1 MKTVLAL
8 LVLTCAI
15 SAHDFMLYSG
25 ETIAGELA
33 GISADSLQIQTG
45 DTLAS
50 IARADVARISP
61 TIGHP
66 GQVYEPEK
74 EDKFFIKDGRYL
86 LIALLAIPVSV
97 DMIQDGSDIGGDI
110 GDRKTATG
118 IIIGAVGV
126 VSFMSSLRWP

>member
-1 MKTVLAL
+1 MKTLIVL
-8 LVLTCAI
+8 LVLTCVM
-15 SAHDFMLYSG
+15 SAHDFTLYSG
-25 ETIAGELA
+25 ETITGELA
-33 GISADSLQIQTG
+33 GITTDSLQIQTG

-74 EDKFFIKDGRYL
+74 EDKFFIKDGRLL

-118 IIIGAVGV
+118 MIIGAVGV